1 MGCEADEREA
11 HGGQRVPGADVE
23 PQPPIPSHLPPPPPA
38 LRGAQALVSQGW
50 GDEEALDQMPLNP
63 FYDPTLYR

>member
-1 MGCEADEREA
+1 MGGRECL
-11 HGGQRVPGADVE
+11 GQTSSHS
-23 PQPPIPSHLPPPPPA
+23 PPYLHTSPPPPA